1 MARPLWLL
9 EFVLKGSGETR
20 FLQENGFLA
29 RLLKQPL
36 MQAGSSADSDW
47 DFVVEF
53 DTPSPQEAFDRFFG
67 LLEALEDEFKVKIDL
82 LEARAVKN
90 PYLRKTIERDR
101 VRLYG

>member
-1 MARPLWLL
+1 MLIDEIKSKLIRPCQQFGVKWLDLFGSYAR
-9 EFVLKGSGETR
+9 GEQRT
-20 FLQENGFLA
+20 
-29 RLLKQPL
+29 
-36 MQAGSSADSDW
+36 DSDL

-53 DTPSPQEAFDRFFG
+53 DAPSPKGAFDRFFG

-90 PYLRKTIERDR
+90 PYLHKTIERDR